1 MGQPLGG
8 KERGFV
14 CVRFERV
21 YISCILLVLKSRPM
35 KGLISLMLC
44 AVSFV
49 ITAQVTYPY
58 NPDGDSDGLISLS
71 DLQDLLSLY
80 GATGQPLEIQIGD
93 ESLTDFLAVLMT
105 NQIAMQE
112 VIAAQ
117 QDYIE
122 SLQQHV
128 SVENGRVLIEG
139 ADLQI
144 VSGSG
149 QTDGEVNGKGNLI
162 IGYNE
167 DFYNL
172 RTGSHNLV
180 LGSYHNYSSFGGMV
194 CGFENSI
201 SGEFSSVTGG
211 SFNSATGVSCAILGG
226 QHNTA
231 TGNMTSVSGGSTNHC
246 SGNSTSVLGGYQNS
260 ASENLSTVVGD
271 STRSY
276 LESSTEGNAI
286 E

>member
-1 MGQPLGG
+1 M
-8 KERGFV
+8 
-14 CVRFERV
+14 
-21 YISCILLVLKSRPM
+21 
-35 KGLISLMLC
+35 
-44 AVSFV
+44 
-49 ITAQVTYPY
+49 
-58 NPDGDSDGLISLS
+58 
-71 DLQDLLSLY
+71 
-80 GATGQPLEIQIGD
+80 
-93 ESLTDFLAVLMT
+93 MT

-122 SLQQHV
+122 SLQQYV

-139 ADLQI
+139 ADLQV

-276 LESSTEGNAI
+276 LESSTEGNSI

>member
-1 MGQPLGG
+1 
-8 KERGFV
+8 
-14 CVRFERV
+14 
-21 YISCILLVLKSRPM
+21 
-35 KGLISLMLC
+35 
-44 AVSFV
+44 
-49 ITAQVTYPY
+49 
-58 NPDGDSDGLISLS
+58 
-71 DLQDLLSLY
+71 
-80 GATGQPLEIQIGD
+80 
-93 ESLTDFLAVLMT
+93 MT

-128 SVENGRVLIEG
+128 SVDNGRVLIEG

-180 LGSYHNYSSFGGMV
+180 LGELPQLLVFRGHGLRLRKQH
-194 CGFENSI
+194 
-201 SGEFSSVTGG
+201 
-211 SFNSATGVSCAILGG
+211 LGG
-226 QHNTA
+226 
-231 TGNMTSVSGGSTNHC
+231 
-246 SGNSTSVLGGYQNS
+246 
-260 ASENLSTVVGD
+260 
-271 STRSY
+271 
-276 LESSTEGNAI
+276 I
-286 E
+286 

>member
-1 MGQPLGG
+1 M
-8 KERGFV
+8 KR
-14 CVRFERV
+14 
-21 YISCILLVLKSRPM
+21 LVT
-35 KGLISLMLC
+35 LMMC
-44 AVSFV
+44 AVSLGAA
-49 ITAQVTYPY
+49 AQSTLTYPY
-58 NPDGDSDGLISLS
+58 NPDGNADGLISLS

-80 GATGQPLEIQIGD
+80 GTTGQPLEIQIGD

-117 QDYIE
+117 QDFIE

-128 SVENGRVLIEG
+128 SVENGRILIEG

-201 SGEFSSVTGG
+201 LGEFSSVTGG

>member
-1 MGQPLGG
+1 M
-8 KERGFV
+8 KR
-14 CVRFERV
+14 
-21 YISCILLVLKSRPM
+21 LLA
-35 KGLISLMLC
+35 LMLC

-49 ITAQVTYPY
+49 MTAQVTYPY

-122 SLQQHV
+122 SLQQYV

-276 LESSTEGNAI
+276 LESSIEGNAI